1 MINKLIGPLFF
12 ILLFF
17 HHSYCQIDTINY
29 KIYIKE
35 HSILRGQ
42 IISQGSDSIL
52 VYTTLGKIVVLA
64 KNDINRIENGSYGT
78 AIDTKKDIVNV
89 GYTVDNAYLVPK
101 GKIIFTSNFLIFSKI
116 QYGLSDN
123 ITLQSGIFFMPNFVS
138 EIAHAPGVKG
148 LYHKSITEKLEV
160 AGTFG
165 AFIPWNG
172 DGFLNNIGAI
182 LSYGGKEK
190 NISVGI
196 HKLINATGPL
206 TMDLPQYDITV
217 KYTYRPTK
225 KIAFGLETYYSKY
238 EEQAQIFV
246 MPSIDWYF
254 KSAVLSFT
262 LNVQRNKYNS
272 FVLPF
277 VGLKIPVNFMI

>member
-1 MINKLIGPLFF
+1 LILAIAKSTQSPTKYL
-12 ILLFF
+12 
-17 HHSYCQIDTINY
+17 
-29 KIYIKE
+29 KE
-35 HSILRGQ
+35 YSILRGQ
-42 IISQGSDSIL
+42 IINQDSDSIL
-52 VYTTLGKIVVLA
+52 VYTTLGKSVVLA
-64 KNDINRIENGSYGT
+64 KNDIKRIENGSIGN

-89 GYTVDNAYLVPK
+89 GYIVDNAYSVPK
-101 GKIIFTSNFLIFSKI
+101 GKIIFTSNFLIFSKV

-148 LYHKSITEKLEV
+148 LFHKSISKKLEV

-172 DGFLNNIGAI
+172 DGFLNHIGAI
-182 LSYGGKEK
+182 LTYGGKEK

-196 HKLINATGPL
+196 HKLINAKGPL
-206 TMDLPQYDITV
+206 TMDLPRYDITV
-217 KYTYRPTK
+217 KYTYRPAK

-238 EEQAQIFV
+238 EQQAQIFIV
-246 MPSIDWYF
+246 PSIDWYF
-254 KSAVLSFT
+254 KSAVFSFT